1 MGLIEWAGM
10 AAMRRMDPEAAHRLA
25 LKALAA
31 GVVPLAGAPVTS
43 DRLRVRLAGLDLPNP
58 IGLAAGFDKNAVAIA
73 PLSRAGFGW
82 LEVGGATP
90 RPQAGNPQPRLFRQP
105 GEGAVINRFGFNN
118 EGAAAIGG
126 RLAARVRGPV
136 PVGLNIGANKDSAD
150 MAQDFARVV
159 AAAGAGCDFL
169 TVNVSSPNT
178 QGLRKLQAGEL
189 LAGILADVKAARA
202 ALPHRPPIFVKL
214 SPDMDEAALTD
225 LAQAALEAG
234 IDGLIATNTTQAR
247 PNPAA
252 PHAAEAGGL
261 SGRPLMVPSTR
272 VLARLARITGGA
284 VPLVGV
290 GGIGSVDDV
299 WQKLRA
305 GASAVQLYTA
315 LAYQGLSLAAQL
327 ARGLDARLAAEGIA
341 HVSDLTGTGIDD
353 WL

>member
-1 MGLIEWAGM
+1 MRLIERTGM
-10 AAMRRMDPEAAHRLA
+10 AAMRRIDPETAHGLA

-31 GVVPLAGAPVTS
+31 GLVPLAGGPVTS
-43 DRLRVRLAGLDLPNP
+43 ERLRLRLAGLDLPNP
-58 IGLAAGFDKNAVAIA
+58 VGLAAGFDKNAVAVG

-90 RPQAGNPQPRLFRQP
+90 RPQAGNPRPRLFRQP
-105 GEGAVINRFGFNN
+105 AAGAVINRFGFNN
-118 EGAAAIGG
+118 EGAAAIGA

-150 MAQDFARVV
+150 MARDFARVV
-159 AAAGAGCDFL
+159 EAAGAGCDFL

-178 QGLRKLQAGEL
+178 QGLRRLQAGEL
-189 LAGILADVKAARA
+189 LAGILADVKAARD

-214 SPDMDEAALTD
+214 SPDLDEAALAD
-225 LAQAALEAG
+225 LAEAALAAG

-247 PNPAA
+247 PDPAA
-252 PHAAEAGGL
+252 PHAGEAGGL
-261 SGRPLMVPSTR
+261 SGRPLMAPSTR
-272 VLARLARITGGA
+272 VLARLARLTGGRL
-284 VPLVGV
+284 PLVGV
-290 GGIGSVDDV
+290 GGISSTEDV

-315 LAYQGLSLAAQL
+315 LAYQGLSLAARL
-327 ARGLDARLAAEGIA
+327 ARELDTRLAAEGIA
-341 HVSDLTGTGIDD
+341 HVSDLVGTGIDD